1 MDALGLLQ
9 EAARGSRP
17 APLWTAEA
25 PIAQAPRPD
34 KERVQL
40 QAPVSVRAG
49 QGLRSAQGNGR
60 MRSKGRLHDE
70 RFLRHLPGTPSSST
84 LSERTLVR
92 NFGLALAWFGLHTF
106 FRAAA

>member
-70 RFLRHLPGTPSSST
+70 RFLRHLPGTPPPRPLFLTAHS
-84 LSERTLVR
+84 
-92 NFGLALAWFGLHTF
+92 
-106 FRAAA
+106 